1 METKQILVIAGP
13 TGSGESTITNE
24 IIKRYPHKVVRLIT
38 STTREPRPGEQ
49 NGVDYFF
56 FTKEQFAEARAAGQL
71 LEETYVANRDT
82 YYGTYKPDLEE
93 KLSRGF
99 IVIVN
104 PDLVGAKF
112 YKEHYN
118 ATTVFVKSANINELK
133 GRLQKRN
140 PEMSEEEH
148 AKRIENAVLEFN
160 DEPQYDYAV
169 INGDGELVKAV
180 EEVIEIMKKEGYN
193 V

>member
-1 METKQILVIAGP
+1 MEAKQILVISGP

-24 IIKRYPHKVVRLIT
+24 IIKRYPHKVVRLVT
-38 STTREPRPGEQ
+38 STTREPRSGEQ

-82 YYGTYKPDLEE
+82 YYATYKPDLEE

-104 PDLVGAKF
+104 SDLVGTKF
-112 YKEHYN
+112 YKQNYN
-118 ATTVFVKSANINELK
+118 ATTVFIKPASVDELK
-133 GRLQKRN
+133 LRLQKRN
-140 PEMSEEEH
+140 PEMSQEEH

-160 DEPQYDYAV
+160 DESQYDYAV
-169 INGDGELVKAV
+169 VNGDGELMKAV
-180 EEVIEIMKKEGYN
+180 EEIVEIMKKEGYN

>member
-1 METKQILVIAGP
+1 MEAKQILVISGP

-24 IIKRYPHKVVRLIT
+24 IIKRYPHKVVRLVT
-38 STTREPRPGEQ
+38 STTREPRSGEQ

-56 FTKEQFAEARAAGQL
+56 FTKEQFAEARTAGQL

-82 YYGTYKPDLEE
+82 YYATYKPDLEE

-104 PDLVGAKF
+104 SDLVGTKF
-112 YKEHYN
+112 YKQNYN
-118 ATTVFVKSANINELK
+118 ATTVFIKPASVDELK
-133 GRLQKRN
+133 LRLQKRN
-140 PEMSEEEH
+140 PEMSQEEH

-160 DEPQYDYAV
+160 DESQYDYAV
-169 INGDGELVKAV
+169 VNGDGELMKAV
-180 EEVIEIMKKEGYN
+180 EEIVEIMKKEGYN